1 VYYFDGL
8 SVILLSVVLL
18 KVVALTSFE
27 PDECVMMKKRDIF
40 KTFELIITVAGL
52 NVNKTL
58 LGFILH

>member
-1 VYYFDGL
+1 MWYYFDGL

-40 KTFELIITVAGL
+40 KTF
-52 NVNKTL
+52 N
-58 LGFILH
+58 